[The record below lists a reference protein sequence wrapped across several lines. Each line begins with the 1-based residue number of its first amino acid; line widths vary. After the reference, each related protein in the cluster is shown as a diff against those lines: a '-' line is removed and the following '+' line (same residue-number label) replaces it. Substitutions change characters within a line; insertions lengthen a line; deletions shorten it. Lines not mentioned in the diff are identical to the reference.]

1 MIILFVLC
9 GGCIS
14 IPTQAKETVIIM
26 NEYLSVEVSPLGA
39 ELQSLKSKQSGIEY
53 LWQGNPEYW
62 KRRSPIL
69 FPFIGRLWKNGY
81 NYNNE
86 RYEIEMH
93 GFAKDCIFDVVK
105 KEETEIWFRLSD
117 SEITLK
123 KYPFKFE
130 LLIGYILEGKEIE
143 VVWNVK
149 NKSDRIMPFQIGGH
163 PGFKYPDFSDSDVH
177 HAYLKFE
184 SGYDA
189 MSYIMKAKNGFF
201 LNNSEKK
208 LLVLNNEGLLPVN
221 QALFKDDA
229 LVFENYQAR
238 KVTILD
244 KNKVPFISVSFDMPV
259 FALWSLSD
267 KDAPFLCIEPWWGI
281 GDKDQ
286 YAGNVEGKKWIQ
298 YLSPFKDFVTSYCIE
313 FL

>member
-1 MIILFVLC
+1 MRSSIKCMIILFVLC

-130 LLIGYILEGKEIE
+130 LLIGLNGTTDGSKEIIE
-143 VVWNVK
+143 SFEDSRIKIFEYDQPSKSKTLNKLIGEAKYDWISIQDDDDIWIDIKLESQINYTKEFDVIGTFINYINENGNIIGSPNLSMTNETINASINAENVPT
-149 NKSDRIMPFQIGGH
+149 NK
-163 PGFKYPDFSDSDVH
+163 Y
-177 HAYLKFE
+177 
-184 SGYDA
+184 
-189 MSYIMKAKNGFF
+189 
-201 LNNSEKK
+201 
-208 LLVLNNEGLLPVN
+208 
-221 QALFKDDA
+221 
-229 LVFENYQAR
+229 
-238 KVTILD
+238 
-244 KNKVPFISVSFDMPV
+244 
-259 FALWSLSD
+259 
-267 KDAPFLCIEPWWGI
+267 
-281 GDKDQ
+281 
-286 YAGNVEGKKWIQ
+286 
-298 YLSPFKDFVTSYCIE
+298 
-313 FL
+313 